1 MFKDHP
7 PVVPEVEQQ
16 QHCGQDVSQGA
27 SLNSQLHKQ
36 TQRNL
41 LVLGGDLAG
50 AVSAG
55 AAAKVSVQH
64 THTNTHT

>member
-1 MFKDHP
+1 MLKDHP

-27 SLNSQLHKQ
+27 SLNSQLHQQ
-36 TQRNL
+36 TQRDL

-64 THTNTHT
+64 THTHT